1 MNAQHRTV
9 ITILAALMTLL
20 TMSGCGFITS
30 QVKVGELQ
38 TRSESVELAD
48 AKAVKV
54 DINMGAGQLNL
65 SGGASKLLQA
75 KFTYNVAELNPQVT
89 YSGGALNVLTPKVTA
104 GISSLGNID
113 NYRNEWEVQ
122 LSDNVP
128 MELRV
133 EVGAGSAD
141 LKLGSLA
148 MTKLDLNTGAAPVTV
163 DLIGNWQADLDAK
176 ITGGLGD
183 LTLRLPGRVCAR
195 VSIKGGIG
203 LVEAQGFLKDGRDY
217 VNAACGGSAVTLRIN
232 ISAGVSTTKLELGE

>member
-1 MNAQHRTV
+1 MIAKHRTV
-9 ITILAALMTLL
+9 IAILAAVMTLL
-20 TMSGCGFITS
+20 TISGCGFITS
-30 QVKVGELQ
+30 TVKVGELQ

-54 DINMGAGQLNL
+54 DINMGAGQLNV
-65 SGGASKLLQA
+65 SGGASKLMQA

-89 YSGGALNVLTPKVTA
+89 YNGGMLNVLTPQVTA

-122 LSDNVP
+122 LNDNVP

-133 EVGAGSAD
+133 EVGAGNAD

-148 MTKLDLNTGAAPVTV
+148 LTKLDLQTGAAPVTV
-163 DLIGNWQADLDAK
+163 DLIGNWQADLEAK
-176 ITGGLGD
+176 ITGGVGD
-183 LTLRLPGRVCAR
+183 LTLRLPSRACVR
-195 VSIKGGIG
+195 VSIKAGIG
-203 LVEAQGFLKDGRDY
+203 LVEAQGFLKDGSDY
-217 VNAACGGSAVTLRIN
+217 INAACGQSAVTLHID